1 MIEPQEVDDEAFAAG
16 EMTEVEYL
24 RRKVMRLEAALRA
37 GVLAQ

>member
-1 MIEPQEVDDEAFAAG
+1 MIEPQQVDDEALEAG

-37 GVLAQ
+37 SAL